1 MHLLEEVDR
10 YLAGGTPEN
19 SPRAEAGRERAV
31 ELFGDRL
38 EAALRL
44 YMTYKS
50 AGTLWPLA
58 THGMPSWG
66 TGARAGEIKEPQPRA
81 AGPHN
86 PSWTAVLGWC
96 ALEAIGTMRDPQN
109 PDPAAAELFDALRL
123 RGPLAAAFGAEGL
136 AGDEDWRAAAR
147 LRASFAHSSR
157 SYLQPAAQR
166 ASRLAGAET
175 PHFHSATE
183 KPPVSG
189 TPVLHS
195 ATERTP
201 LPGTP
206 LFHPQSWI
214 HDPDVAWAI
223 GVHEHEGVSYLVKE
237 HLERLMWWMALRDL
251 LEVAAAPAPRQERVM
266 WIEEAIRERMH
277 VAERGGYRVEVLEE
291 MALFDGARE
300 REAEVQKRS

>member
-1 MHLLEEVDR
+1 
-10 YLAGGTPEN
+10 
-19 SPRAEAGRERAV
+19 V

-44 YMTYKS
+44 YVTYKS

-58 THGMPSWG
+58 TYGMP
-66 TGARAGEIKEPQPRA
+66 KA
-81 AGPHN
+81 AAPHK

-123 RGPLAAAFGAEGL
+123 RGPLAAAFGAAGL

-166 ASRLAGAET
+166 ASRLAGSET
-175 PHFHSATE
+175 PLFHTATE

-189 TPVLHS
+189 TPLLHS
-195 ATERTP
+195 ATQKTP
-201 LPGTP
+201 APGIS

-251 LEVAAAPAPRQERVM
+251 LEVAAAPEFERDQLAL
-266 WIEEAIRERMH
+266 IEGAIRERMR